1 MLENGLGQ
9 FWQYTDNIWYL
20 GPSIFQIPPIPVPS
34 MSLLDTGPCCTQK
47 QSNLFSPSVHKFAKI
62 LWEVRFLEVG
72 WGCGWWTEQIVL
84 ISIFSLN
91 LFFHF
96 QIFFGKS
103 TILYKNLQNCVCVC
117 WFCFCVF
124 FLKIFLFCL
133 LSEIYLVFYGVV
145 GFFLPYL

>member
-1 MLENGLGQ
+1 MLEHGLGQ

-96 QIFFGKS
+96 QFFS
-103 TILYKNLQNCVCVC
+103 ENLQFCIKIYKIVSVCVG
-117 WFCFCVF
+117 FVF
-124 FLKIFLFCL
+124 VFSSSKLFFFVYYLKFI
-133 LSEIYLVFYGVV
+133 
-145 GFFLPYL
+145 